1 MAGILW
7 AMAILLVAL
16 WVPAKPVSGVAGA
29 VFQLLLVAAVVA
41 IVYNPIKAG
50 AACRTRAAE

>member
-29 VFQLLLVAAVVA
+29 VFHLLLVAAVVA

-50 AACRTRAAE
+50 AACRT